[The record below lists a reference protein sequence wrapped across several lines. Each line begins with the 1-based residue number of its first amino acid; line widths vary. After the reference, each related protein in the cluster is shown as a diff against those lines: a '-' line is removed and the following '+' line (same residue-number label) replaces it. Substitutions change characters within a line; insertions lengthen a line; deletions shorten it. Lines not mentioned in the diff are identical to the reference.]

1 MIWLHHLSHWL
12 YRRRI
17 PVLPKIID
25 RSLFLLTGCSIPAS
39 CSIVKGSYFAPGGG
53 GAVINGDCLI
63 GDRVSIGQGI
73 TIGGSFGSGVPTI
86 GSDVWISAGS
96 RVLGDIKVGNNVII
110 GANSVVIRDVPDNS
124 VVAGVP
130 ARLIRQLSPG
140 ALDTL
145 SGSIRE
151 R

>member
-1 MIWLHHLSHWL
+1 MIWLHQLSHWL

-17 PVLPKIID
+17 PVLPKILD

-39 CSIVKGSYFAPGGG
+39 CSIGKGSYLAHGGV

-73 TIGGSFGSGVPTI
+73 TIGGSFGRGVPTI

-130 ARLIRQLSPG
+130 ARLIRQLAPG

-145 SGSIRE
+145 SGSIRA